1 MFLRILLFS
10 IFIALCSCGKNDGAD
25 GSEIITESMRMPS
38 LDGSSKS
45 ISGEITFWML
55 EGDAGCYG
63 EIKVGNSL
71 YELWSEADL
80 CENEDVEEGSVQTVV
95 LRLESDKQSYLA
107 VAGKPVYSII
117 EFK

>member
-1 MFLRILLFS
+1 MILRILLILSVF
-10 IFIALCSCGKNDGAD
+10 FIVSCGNDDRVDESKSKNEGV
-25 GSEIITESMRMPS
+25 EMPS
-38 LDGSSKS
+38 LDGGTKT

-63 EIKVGNSL
+63 EVKIGNSL

-80 CENEDVEEGSVQTVV
+80 CENENIDEGSSQTLT
-95 LRLESDKQSYLA
+95 LRLESEKQSYLA
-107 VAGKPVYSII
+107 VAGKPVYSIV

>member
-1 MFLRILLFS
+1 MILRITLILFT
-10 IFIALCSCGKNDGAD
+10 FMVFSCGKDDGEG
-25 GSEIITESMRMPS
+25 GSKIEAVEIAS
-38 LDGSSKS
+38 LDGAAEK

-63 EIKVGNSL
+63 EIRIGKNL
-71 YELWSEADL
+71 FELWSEADL
-80 CENEDVEEGSVQTVV
+80 CENENIVEGSTQTLTV
-95 LRLESDKQSYLA
+95 RLESEKQSYLA